1 MVLTFIWLRT
11 KKTNNEKIIKISC
24 LINELLM
31 DNGSVEMLY
40 RVISPKVI
48 NDDMIKYSLPK
59 YSLDP

>member
-31 DNGSVEMLY
+31 DNGSFEMLY

-48 NDDMIKYSLPK
+48 NDDMIKYNLPK